1 MIEPS
6 KPSCG
11 VAVRQDDAR
20 SACVWGVTSCR
31 QADFGRCLLKQLVTP
46 NFSRQFGSLNRIPE
60 RFRKD
65 SAF

>member
-6 KPSCG
+6 KPTCG

-20 SACVWGVTSCR
+20 SACVWGVTGCR
-31 QADFGRCLLKQLVTP
+31 QADFGRCLVKQLVTP
-46 NFSRQFGSLNRIPE
+46 NFFDARSLSTKRE